1 MWISLHLVA
10 GVSKTNNL
18 DGERAHVLHHSSAH
32 LLKLNYALS
41 SSYYIIIICMFIII
55 IVIIIV
61 IIAIIVIIII
71 IIFIIIIIII
81 IDKIDDI
88 DDFLMFWVFCVVSFL
103 MSWPMRG
110 ASMESGWVGHLN
122 KKLTSRNT
130 QNIKILNYL
139 TTDTK
144 LKFFMKYYTVC
155 SQLTYKNT

>member
-55 IVIIIV
+55 VIIIV

-71 IIFIIIIIII
+71 IIIITI
-81 IDKIDDI
+81 
-88 DDFLMFWVFCVVSFL
+88 
-103 MSWPMRG
+103 
-110 ASMESGWVGHLN
+110 
-122 KKLTSRNT
+122 KK
-130 QNIKILNYL
+130 
-139 TTDTK
+139 
-144 LKFFMKYYTVC
+144 
-155 SQLTYKNT
+155 